1 MVPTAKQ
8 ELIFILDE
16 FMEWVFRFDDI
27 FDNGDLRSNYDAAK
41 IVIDYLISKC
51 ENDADVALPSDAHV
65 KAAIEIARL
74 HEPIHE
80 AIKARSTPGKP
91 PKIRASSPHHA
102 ASTFALRT

>member
-51 ENDADVALPSDAHV
+51 ENDADVALPTDAHI
-65 KAAIEIARL
+65 KATIEIARL